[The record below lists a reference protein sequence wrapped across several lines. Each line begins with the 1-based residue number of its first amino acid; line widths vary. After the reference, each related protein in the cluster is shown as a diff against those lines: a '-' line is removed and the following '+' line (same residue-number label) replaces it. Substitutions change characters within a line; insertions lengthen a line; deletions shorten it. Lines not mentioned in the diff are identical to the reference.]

1 MSRPGKDDQ
10 PDYHNSAAVMELATI
25 AAASLRRR
33 SRLRPALAIVL
44 GSGYD
49 QLAKRCTKVLEV
61 AYEEI
66 PGFPAARVTGHEGR
80 LVLGLLA
87 DVPVFVLS
95 GRSHYYEGLPLEE
108 VTFPM
113 RVLAAYGIETVVL
126 ANAAG
131 GITRGLKSG
140 MFMSIRDHIN
150 LMGANPLRG
159 WSAAKPG
166 AFVDL
171 TGAYDPKLI
180 KLMARAAK
188 LAKVPLT
195 EGVYLAVSGPSYETP
210 AEIAAFGRLGTNAI
224 GMSTVPD
231 VIVARQC
238 GMRVA
243 GLSCITNVAAG
254 LSGKAISHAE
264 VLAVGASVQ
273 EQAGRLLENFVKLH
287 AQAA

>member
-1 MSRPGKDDQ
+1 MNRSEKDA
-10 PDYHNSAAVMELATI
+10 PDYHNSTAIMELATI

-44 GSGYD
+44 GSGYEGFV
-49 QLAKRCTKVLEV
+49 KRCTKVLEV
-61 AYEEI
+61 PYEEI
-66 PGFPAARVTGHEGR
+66 PGFPLSRVPGHSGR
-80 LVLGLLA
+80 LVLGLVSN
-87 DVPVFVLS
+87 VPVIVLS
-95 GRSHYYEGLPLEE
+95 GRSHYYEGLSLEE

-131 GITRGLKSG
+131 GITRGLKPG
-140 MFMSIRDHIN
+140 TFMSIRDHIN

-159 WSAAKPG
+159 WSATGPG
-166 AFVDL
+166 AYVDMSN
-171 TGAYDPKLI
+171 AYDPKLVALMI
-180 KLMARAAK
+180 KAAK
-188 LAKVPLT
+188 VAKVIVTP
-195 EGVYLAVSGPSYETP
+195 GVYLAVSGPSYETP
-210 AEIAAFGRLGTNAI
+210 AEILAFGRLGADAV

-243 GLSCITNVAAG
+243 GLSCITNAAAG
-254 LSGKAISHAE
+254 RTGKPISHAE

-273 EQAGRLLENFVKLH
+273 EPAGRLLENFVKLH
-287 AQAA
+287 VQAS